1 MMLEDWKNNKKDI
14 VAKDRKIKETK
25 DEKITAGSM
34 GDTDRHG
41 RFSAEVNNKALGR
54 NYKTGDKIN
63 KKGDNMTNQ
72 LRKLSSGR
80 TS

>member
-1 MMLEDWKNNKKDI
+1 
-14 VAKDRKIKETK
+14 
-25 DEKITAGSM
+25 M